1 MLGSLR
7 HQSVEVALNRYSI
20 GLILIMSS
28 APVFAQRSGRADAL
42 QDYMGHN
49 RNPRLLLPIKY
60 EKTRLYFR
68 VSNLQKKP
76 RSIVKMA
83 IPQQDFHTCT
93 RVSALSSWLVPT
105 GALNHLTRGGPAFRE
120 RQILAISWANR
131 YRIASRC
138 HSKPSLLRFG

>member
-7 HQSVEVALNRYSI
+7 HQSVEVAMNRYSI
-20 GLILIMSS
+20 GLILLIMSS

-42 QDYMGHN
+42 QNYMGHN
-49 RNPRLLLPIKY
+49 RNPRLLLPIKH

-83 IPQQDFHTCT
+83 DPATGLSHVYEG
-93 RVSALSSWLVPT
+93 VSVEQLVPT
-105 GALNHLTRGGPAFRE
+105 GALNHESESLEVSSKYKQKVTGHHWMHGFFLSRRPRRE
-120 RQILAISWANR
+120 PPCW
-131 YRIASRC
+131 
-138 HSKPSLLRFG
+138 